1 MATARAKISNDLPHD
16 QEKHLSFAKPLKI
29 AVIGGGTRCAA
40 LLTLLEKNRLREV
53 PIEVVAVADH
63 NPDAPGLK
71 EAKRRGIYTTRDFRK
86 LVNLPEVD
94 LIIELTGNEK
104 LLEEVLPFLPP
115 QVQVLDYAISK
126 LLGEIILLSEGCNE
140 CNIELNFTKSFV
152 AALWNSVA
160 DRILLIDEDYK
171 IIDIN
176 PSMLAI
182 LGAKRADVIGRY
194 CYQVMHQSMSPCNTA
209 RRPCPLQETLR
220 TGLSAQAIHEHHD
233 PNTGIT
239 YYEVVTYPF
248 PHREGEKMMVIE
260 IFRDIT
266 SEFKEQVDATTKRI
280 KKNLARL
287 VHEDKMIALGKL
299 VASSVHEINN
309 PISGIHALSK
319 LMYSKLEEG
328 GILTDDDLVEF
339 KNYLA
344 LISKES
350 ARCGEIVSNLLSFS
364 RQQKMEARKVDI
376 NEILRTVL
384 TLCRHRMSLQKI
396 ELEEHLS
403 EDLPEVI
410 GDYNHIQQCFINVVF
425 NAIEAMPEGGTLTVR
440 TRYEAEKKKVR
451 VDICDTGCGI
461 PEENISR
468 IFEPFFSTKTDD
480 KGVGLGLSVVYGIMR
495 EHRGSIFVDS
505 KPGEG
510 TCFIIRF
517 PEAGVNNNGVLKER
531 NHKKRTPGSGGKKDC
546 SCQ

>member
-1 MATARAKISNDLPHD
+1 MVSASVEEKSVDRKEISRSLTF
-16 QEKHLSFAKPLKI
+16 SKPLKI

-40 LLTLLEKNRLREV
+40 LLSLLEKDRLRDV
-53 PIEVVAVADH
+53 PIEIVAVADH
-63 NPDAPGLK
+63 NPDAAGFR
-71 EAKRRGIYTTRDFRK
+71 EAKKRGIYTTEDFRE
-86 LVNLPEVD
+86 LVNFPEVD

-104 LLEEVLPFLPP
+104 LLKEVLPYLPP
-115 QVQVLDYAISK
+115 QVQILDYAISK
-126 LLGEIILLSEGCNE
+126 LLGEIILLSEGCHE
-140 CNIELNFTKSFV
+140 CNVELDFTRNFV

-160 DRILLIDEDYK
+160 DRILLLDEDYK

-176 PSMLAI
+176 PSMQSI
-182 LGAKRADVIGRY
+182 LGAKRSDVIGRY
-194 CYQVMHQSMSPCNTA
+194 CYQVMHQSLSPCNTA
-209 RRPCPLQETLR
+209 KRPCPLQETLK

-233 PNTGIT
+233 PNKGVI

-248 PHREGEKMMVIE
+248 PHREGQKMMVIE

-266 SEFKEQVDATTKRI
+266 SEVKEQVDATTKRI

-328 GILTDDDLVEF
+328 RTLNEDDLEEF
-339 KNYLA
+339 RNYLA

-364 RQQKMEARKVDI
+364 RQQKMEARKVNI
-376 NEILRTVL
+376 NEILQTVL

-396 ELEEHLS
+396 ELEEELAD
-403 EDLPEVI
+403 DLPEVI

-425 NAIEAMPEGGTLTVR
+425 NAIEAMPEGGKLTVR
-440 TRYEAEKKKVR
+440 TRYEKEKKKIR
-451 VDICDTGCGI
+451 IDICDTGCGI

-480 KGVGLGLSVVYGIMR
+480 KGVGLGLSVVYGIIR

-505 KPGEG
+505 KVGKG

-517 PEAGVNNNGVLKER
+517 PEAGPNDNGVLKEKPGK
-531 NHKKRTPGSGGKKDC
+531 NKKRQSNKKKG
-546 SCQ
+546 

>member
-1 MATARAKISNDLPHD
+1 MVAVAGRNK
-16 QEKHLSFAKPLKI
+16 QEPRKELKKGLSFVRPLKV

-40 LLTLLEKNRLREV
+40 LLSLLEKDRLRDV
-53 PIEVVAVADH
+53 PIEIVAVADH
-63 NPDAPGLK
+63 NPEAPGFK
-71 EAKRRGIYTTRDFRK
+71 EARRRGIYTTEDFRE
-86 LVNLPEVD
+86 LVNVPEVD
-94 LIIELTGNEK
+94 LIVELTGNEE
-104 LLEEVLPFLPP
+104 LLEEVLPYLPS

-140 CNIELNFTKSFV
+140 CNIELNFTKNFV

-160 DRILLIDEDYK
+160 DKILLLDEEYK

-176 PSMLAI
+176 PSMLSV
-182 LGAKRADVIGRY
+182 LGRKRCDVIGRH
-194 CYQVMHQSMSPCNTA
+194 CYQVMHQSLSPCNTSK
-209 RRPCPLQETLR
+209 RPCPLQETLR

-233 PNTGIT
+233 PNRGVI

-309 PISGIHALSK
+309 PISGIHALAR
-319 LMYSKLEEG
+319 LMCTRLEEG
-328 GILTDDDLVEF
+328 SSLDKDDLEEF
-339 KNYLA
+339 KGYLD
-344 LISKES
+344 LISRES

-364 RQQKMEARKVDI
+364 RQKKMEARRVNI
-376 NEILRTVL
+376 NEILCTVL

-396 ELEEHLS
+396 ELDEHLS
-403 EDLPEVI
+403 EDIPEVI
-410 GDYNHIQQCFINVVF
+410 GDYNHIQQCFINVIF
-425 NAIEAMPEGGTLTVR
+425 NAIEAMPEGGRLTVV
-440 TRYEAEKKKVR
+440 TRYEKEKKKVR
-451 VDICDTGCGI
+451 IDICDTGPGI

-480 KGVGLGLSVVYGIMR
+480 KGVGLGLSVVYGIIR

-505 KPGEG
+505 KVGEG

-517 PEAGVNNNGVLKER
+517 PEAGVNDNGVLKEKNQKR
-531 NHKKRTPGSGGKKDC
+531 SAHKRRKKGKG
-546 SCQ
+546 

>member
-1 MATARAKISNDLPHD
+1 MVSASVEEKSVDRKEISRSLTF
-16 QEKHLSFAKPLKI
+16 SKPLKI

-40 LLTLLEKNRLREV
+40 LLSLLEKDRLRDV
-53 PIEVVAVADH
+53 PIEIVAVADH
-63 NPDAPGLK
+63 NPDAAGFR
-71 EAKRRGIYTTRDFRK
+71 EAKKRGIYTTEDFRE
-86 LVNLPEVD
+86 LVNFPEVD

-104 LLEEVLPFLPP
+104 LLKEVLPYLPP
-115 QVQVLDYAISK
+115 QVQILDYAISK
-126 LLGEIILLSEGCNE
+126 LLGEIILLSEGCHE
-140 CNIELNFTKSFV
+140 CNVELDFTRNFV

-160 DRILLIDEDYK
+160 DRILLLDEDYK

-176 PSMLAI
+176 PSMQSI
-182 LGAKRADVIGRY
+182 LGAKRSDVIGRY
-194 CYQVMHQSMSPCNTA
+194 CYQVMHQSLSPCNTA
-209 RRPCPLQETLR
+209 KRPCPLQETLK

-233 PNTGIT
+233 PNKGVI

-248 PHREGEKMMVIE
+248 PHREGQKMMVIE

-266 SEFKEQVDATTKRI
+266 SEVKEQVDATTKRI

-328 GILTDDDLVEF
+328 RTLNEEDLEEF
-339 KNYLA
+339 RNYLA

-364 RQQKMEARKVDI
+364 RQQKMEARKVNI
-376 NEILRTVL
+376 NEILQTVL

-396 ELEEHLS
+396 ELEEELAD
-403 EDLPEVI
+403 DLPEVI

-425 NAIEAMPEGGTLTVR
+425 NAIEAMPEGGKLTVR
-440 TRYEAEKKKVR
+440 TRYEKEKKKIR
-451 VDICDTGCGI
+451 IDICDTGCGI

-480 KGVGLGLSVVYGIMR
+480 KGVGLGLSVVYGIIR

-505 KPGEG
+505 KVGKG

-517 PEAGVNNNGVLKER
+517 PEAGPNDNGVLKEKPGK
-531 NHKKRTPGSGGKKDC
+531 NKKRQSKKKKG
-546 SCQ
+546 

>member
-1 MATARAKISNDLPHD
+1 MASVSVKKKYRKGKKVKKSFDL
-16 QEKHLSFAKPLKI
+16 SKPLKI
-29 AVIGGGTRCAA
+29 AVIGGGSRCAA
-40 LLTLLEKNRLREV
+40 LLSLLEKDRLRDV

-63 NPDAPGLK
+63 NPEAIGFK
-71 EAKRRGIYTTRDFRK
+71 EAEKRGIYTTEDFRE
-86 LVNLPEVD
+86 LVNFPEMD

-104 LLEEVLPFLPP
+104 LLEEVLPHLPP
-115 QVQVLDYAISK
+115 QVRVLDYALSK
-126 LLGEIILLSEGCNE
+126 LLGEIILLSEGCQE
-140 CNIELNFTKSFV
+140 CNIELNFTRNFV
-152 AALWNSVA
+152 DALWNSVA
-160 DRILLIDEDYK
+160 DRILLLDEDYK

-176 PSMLAI
+176 PSMLGA
-182 LGAKRADVIGRY
+182 LGAKRSDVIGRY
-194 CYQVMHQSMSPCNTA
+194 CYQVMHHSLTPCNTA
-209 RRPCPLQETLR
+209 KRLCPLQETLK
-220 TGLSAQAIHEHHD
+220 TGLSAQAIHEYHD
-233 PNTGIT
+233 TNRGVT
-239 YYEVVTYPF
+239 YYEVITYPF

-266 SEFKEQVDATTKRI
+266 SEFKEQVNATTKRI

-328 GILTDDDLVEF
+328 NGLSDEDLEEF

-364 RQQKMEARKVDI
+364 RQQKMEARRVDI
-376 NEILRTVL
+376 NEVLRTVL

-396 ELEEHLS
+396 ELEESLA

-425 NAIEAMPEGGTLTVR
+425 NAIEAMPDGGKLTVR
-440 TRYEAEKKKVR
+440 TRYEKEKKKIR
-451 VDICDTGCGI
+451 IDICDTGCGI

-505 KPGEG
+505 KVGEG

-517 PEAGVNNNGVLKER
+517 PEAGPNGNGVLKE
-531 NHKKRTPGSGGKKDC
+531 KKH
-546 SCQ
+546 

>member
-1 MATARAKISNDLPHD
+1 MVSASVEEKSVDRKEISRSLTF
-16 QEKHLSFAKPLKI
+16 SKPLKI

-40 LLTLLEKNRLREV
+40 LLSLLEKDRLRDV
-53 PIEVVAVADH
+53 PIEIVAVADH
-63 NPDAPGLK
+63 NPDAAGFR
-71 EAKRRGIYTTRDFRK
+71 EAKKRGIYTTEDFRE
-86 LVNLPEVD
+86 LVNFPEVD

-104 LLEEVLPFLPP
+104 LLKEVLPYLPP
-115 QVQVLDYAISK
+115 QVQILDYAISK
-126 LLGEIILLSEGCNE
+126 LLGEIILLSEGCHE
-140 CNIELNFTKSFV
+140 CNVELDFTRNFV

-160 DRILLIDEDYK
+160 DRILLLDEDYK

-176 PSMLAI
+176 PSMQSI
-182 LGAKRADVIGRY
+182 LGAKRSDVIGRY
-194 CYQVMHQSMSPCNTA
+194 CYQVMHQSLSPCNTA
-209 RRPCPLQETLR
+209 KRPCPLQETLK

-233 PNTGIT
+233 PNKGVI

-248 PHREGEKMMVIE
+248 PHREGQKMMVIE

-266 SEFKEQVDATTKRI
+266 SEVKEQVDATTKRI

-328 GILTDDDLVEF
+328 RKLNEEDLEEF
-339 KNYLA
+339 RNYLA

-364 RQQKMEARKVDI
+364 RQQKMEARKVNI
-376 NEILRTVL
+376 NEILQTVL

-396 ELEEHLS
+396 ELEEELAD
-403 EDLPEVI
+403 DLPEVI

-425 NAIEAMPEGGTLTVR
+425 NAIEAMPEGGKLTVR
-440 TRYEAEKKKVR
+440 TRYEKEKKKIR
-451 VDICDTGCGI
+451 IDICDTGCGI

-505 KPGEG
+505 KVGKG

-517 PEAGVNNNGVLKER
+517 PEAGPNDNGVLKEKPGK
-531 NHKKRTPGSGGKKDC
+531 NKKRQSKKKKG
-546 SCQ
+546 

>member
-1 MATARAKISNDLPHD
+1 MVSASVEEKSVDRKEISRSLTF
-16 QEKHLSFAKPLKI
+16 SKPLKI

-40 LLTLLEKNRLREV
+40 LLSLLEKDRLRDV
-53 PIEVVAVADH
+53 PIEIVAVADH
-63 NPDAPGLK
+63 NPDAAGFR
-71 EAKRRGIYTTRDFRK
+71 EAKKRGIYTTEDFK
-86 LVNLPEVD
+86 ELVNFPEVD

-104 LLEEVLPFLPP
+104 LLEEVLPYLPP
-115 QVQVLDYAISK
+115 QVQILDYAISK
-126 LLGEIILLSEGCNE
+126 LLGEIILLSEGCHE
-140 CNIELNFTKSFV
+140 CNVELDFTRNFV

-160 DRILLIDEDYK
+160 DRILLLDEDYK

-176 PSMLAI
+176 PSMQSI
-182 LGAKRADVIGRY
+182 LGAKRSDVIGRY
-194 CYQVMHQSMSPCNTA
+194 CYQVMHQSLSPCNTA
-209 RRPCPLQETLR
+209 KRPCPLQETLK

-233 PNTGIT
+233 PNKGVI

-248 PHREGEKMMVIE
+248 PHREGQKMMVIE

-266 SEFKEQVDATTKRI
+266 SEVKEQVDATTKRI

-328 GILTDDDLVEF
+328 RKLNEEDLEEF
-339 KNYLA
+339 RNYLA

-364 RQQKMEARKVDI
+364 RQQKMEARKVNI
-376 NEILRTVL
+376 NEILQTVL

-396 ELEEHLS
+396 ELEEELAD
-403 EDLPEVI
+403 DLPEVI

-425 NAIEAMPEGGTLTVR
+425 NAIEAMPEGGKLTVR
-440 TRYEAEKKKVR
+440 TRYEKEKKKIR
-451 VDICDTGCGI
+451 IDICDTGCGI

-505 KPGEG
+505 KVGKG

-517 PEAGVNNNGVLKER
+517 PEAGPNDNGVLKEKPGK
-531 NHKKRTPGSGGKKDC
+531 NKKRQSKKKKG
-546 SCQ
+546 

>member
-1 MATARAKISNDLPHD
+1 MVSASVEEKSVDRKEISRSLTF
-16 QEKHLSFAKPLKI
+16 SKPLKI

-40 LLTLLEKNRLREV
+40 LLSLLEKDRLRDV
-53 PIEVVAVADH
+53 PIEIVAVADH
-63 NPDAPGLK
+63 NPDAAGFR
-71 EAKRRGIYTTRDFRK
+71 EAKKRGIYTTEDFRE
-86 LVNLPEVD
+86 LVNFPEVD

-104 LLEEVLPFLPP
+104 LLKEVLPYLPP
-115 QVQVLDYAISK
+115 QVQILDYAISK
-126 LLGEIILLSEGCNE
+126 LLGEIILLSEGCHE
-140 CNIELNFTKSFV
+140 CNVELDFTRNFV

-160 DRILLIDEDYK
+160 DRILLLDEDYK

-176 PSMLAI
+176 PSMQSI
-182 LGAKRADVIGRY
+182 LGAKRSDVIGRY
-194 CYQVMHQSMSPCNTA
+194 CYQVMHQSLSPCNTA
-209 RRPCPLQETLR
+209 KRPCPLQETLK

-233 PNTGIT
+233 PNKGVI

-248 PHREGEKMMVIE
+248 PHREGQKMMVIE

-266 SEFKEQVDATTKRI
+266 SEVKEQVDATTKRI

-328 GILTDDDLVEF
+328 RTLNEEDLEEF
-339 KNYLA
+339 RNYLA

-364 RQQKMEARKVDI
+364 RQQKMEARKVNI
-376 NEILRTVL
+376 NEILQTVL

-396 ELEEHLS
+396 ELEEELAD
-403 EDLPEVI
+403 DLPEVI

-425 NAIEAMPEGGTLTVR
+425 NAIEAMPEGGKLTVR
-440 TRYEAEKKKVR
+440 TRYEKEKKKIR
-451 VDICDTGCGI
+451 IDICDTGCGI

-480 KGVGLGLSVVYGIMR
+480 KGVGLGLSVVYGIIR

-505 KPGEG
+505 KVGKG

-517 PEAGVNNNGVLKER
+517 PEAGPNDNGVLKEKPGK
-531 NHKKRTPGSGGKKDC
+531 NKKRQSNKKKG
-546 SCQ
+546 

>member
-1 MATARAKISNDLPHD
+1 MATACFK
-16 QEKHLSFAKPLKI
+16 EKEEKQRKQKEVLSFSKPLKI

-40 LLTLLEKNRLREV
+40 LLSLLEKNSFRDI
-53 PIEVVAVADH
+53 PIKIVAVADH
-63 NPDAPGLK
+63 NPEAVGFI
-71 EAKRRGIYTTRDFRK
+71 EAKKRGIYTTEDFRE
-86 LVNLPEVD
+86 LVNFPDID
-94 LIIELTGNEK
+94 LIIELTGKKE
-104 LLEEVLPFLPP
+104 LLEEVLPYLPP
-115 QVQVLDYAISK
+115 QVQVLDYAVSR
-126 LLGEIILLSEGCNE
+126 LLGEIILLSEGCHE
-140 CNIELNFTKSFV
+140 CNVELNFTRNFV

-160 DRILLIDEDYK
+160 DRILLLDEDYT

-176 PSMLAI
+176 PSMLSV
-182 LGAKRADVIGRY
+182 LGAKRSDVIGKH
-194 CYQVMHQSMSPCNTA
+194 CYQVMHQSLSPCNTA
-209 RRPCPLQETLR
+209 KRPCPLQETLK

-233 PNTGIT
+233 PNKGVT

-328 GILTDDDLVEF
+328 KTLSEEEIEEF
-339 KNYLA
+339 RNYLA

-350 ARCGEIVSNLLSFS
+350 ARCGDIVSNLLSFS
-364 RQQKMEARKVDI
+364 RQQKMEARRVNI
-376 NEILRTVL
+376 NEIIRAVL
-384 TLCRHRMSLQKI
+384 TLCKHRMSLQKI
-396 ELEEHLS
+396 ELEEDLS
-403 EDLPEVI
+403 PDLPEVI
-410 GDYNHIQQCFINVVF
+410 GDYNHIQQCFINVIF
-425 NAIEAMPEGGTLTVR
+425 NAIEAMPEGGRLTVR
-440 TRYEAEKKKVR
+440 TFYERKRKKVR
-451 VDICDTGCGI
+451 IDICDTGCGI

-468 IFEPFFSTKTDD
+468 IFEPFFSTKSDD

-505 KPGEG
+505 KVGEG

-517 PEAGVNNNGVLKER
+517 PEAGPDNNNGVLKE
-531 NHKKRTPGSGGKKDC
+531 KPKRSKGTTNAKGNQEKG
-546 SCQ
+546 

>member
-1 MATARAKISNDLPHD
+1 MATESIKGKPTE
-16 QEKHLSFAKPLKI
+16 EKESYKTLSFSRPLKI

-40 LLTLLEKNRLREV
+40 LLSLLEKDRLKDI
-53 PIEVVAVADH
+53 PIEIVAVADH
-63 NPDAPGLK
+63 NTEAVGFK
-71 EAKRRGIYTTRDFRK
+71 EAKRRGIYTTKDFRE
-86 LVNLPEVD
+86 LVNFPDAD
-94 LIIELTGNEK
+94 LIIELTGNEE
-104 LLEEVLPFLPP
+104 LLKEVLPYLPP
-115 QVQVLDYAISK
+115 QVHVLDYAISK
-126 LLGEIILLSEGCNE
+126 LLGEIILLSEGCHE
-140 CNIELNFTKSFV
+140 CNIELDFTRNFV

-160 DRILLIDEDYK
+160 DRILLLDEDYK

-176 PSMLAI
+176 PSMLSV
-182 LGAKRADVIGRY
+182 LGVKRSDVIGRY
-194 CYQVMHQSMSPCNTA
+194 CYQVMHQSLSPCNTA
-209 RRPCPLQETLR
+209 KRPCPLQETLK

-233 PNTGIT
+233 PNKGVT

-248 PHREGEKMMVIE
+248 PHREGQKMMVIE

-328 GILTDDDLVEF
+328 NGLRKEDLEEF
-339 KNYLA
+339 KTYLA

-364 RQQKMEARKVDI
+364 RQQKMEARKVNI

-396 ELEEHLS
+396 ELEEQLA

-425 NAIEAMPEGGTLTVR
+425 NAIEAMPEGGKLTVR
-440 TRYEAEKKKVR
+440 TRHEKEKKKIR

-480 KGVGLGLSVVYGIMR
+480 KGVGLGLSVVYGIIR

-505 KPGEG
+505 KVGEG
-510 TCFIIRF
+510 ACFIIRF
-517 PEAGVNNNGVLKER
+517 PEAGPNDNEVLKDR
-531 NHKKRTPGSGGKKDC
+531 SYKKSKRRSAKRKKKE
-546 SCQ
+546 

>member
-1 MATARAKISNDLPHD
+1 MVSASVEEKSVDRKEISRSLTF
-16 QEKHLSFAKPLKI
+16 SKPLKI

-40 LLTLLEKNRLREV
+40 LLSLLEKDRLRDV
-53 PIEVVAVADH
+53 PIEIVAVADH
-63 NPDAPGLK
+63 NPDAAGFR
-71 EAKRRGIYTTRDFRK
+71 EAKKRGIYTTEDFRE
-86 LVNLPEVD
+86 LVNFPEVD

-104 LLEEVLPFLPP
+104 LLKEVLPYLPP
-115 QVQVLDYAISK
+115 QVQILDYAISK
-126 LLGEIILLSEGCNE
+126 LLGEIILLSEGCHE
-140 CNIELNFTKSFV
+140 CNVELDFTRNFV

-160 DRILLIDEDYK
+160 DRILLLDEDYK

-176 PSMLAI
+176 PSMQSI
-182 LGAKRADVIGRY
+182 LGAKRSDVIGRY
-194 CYQVMHQSMSPCNTA
+194 CYQVMHQSLSPCNTA
-209 RRPCPLQETLR
+209 KRPCPLQETLK

-233 PNTGIT
+233 PNKGVI

-248 PHREGEKMMVIE
+248 PHREGQKMMVIE

-266 SEFKEQVDATTKRI
+266 SEVKEQVDATTKRI

-328 GILTDDDLVEF
+328 RTLNEEDLEEF
-339 KNYLA
+339 RNYLA

-364 RQQKMEARKVDI
+364 RQQKMEARKVNI
-376 NEILRTVL
+376 NEILQTVL

-396 ELEEHLS
+396 ELEEELAD
-403 EDLPEVI
+403 DLPEVI

-425 NAIEAMPEGGTLTVR
+425 NAIEAMPEGGKLTVR
-440 TRYEAEKKKVR
+440 TRYEKEKKKIR
-451 VDICDTGCGI
+451 IDICDTG
-461 PEENISR
+461 
-468 IFEPFFSTKTDD
+468 
-480 KGVGLGLSVVYGIMR
+480 
-495 EHRGSIFVDS
+495 
-505 KPGEG
+505 
-510 TCFIIRF
+510 
-517 PEAGVNNNGVLKER
+517 
-531 NHKKRTPGSGGKKDC
+531 
-546 SCQ
+546 

>member
-1 MATARAKISNDLPHD
+1 MVSASVEEKSVDRKEISRSLTF
-16 QEKHLSFAKPLKI
+16 SKPLKI

-40 LLTLLEKNRLREV
+40 LLSLLEKDRLRDV
-53 PIEVVAVADH
+53 PIEIVAVADH
-63 NPDAPGLK
+63 NPDAAGFR
-71 EAKRRGIYTTRDFRK
+71 EAKKRGIYTTEDFK
-86 LVNLPEVD
+86 ELVNFPEVD

-104 LLEEVLPFLPP
+104 LLEEVLPYLPP
-115 QVQVLDYAISK
+115 QVQILDYAISK
-126 LLGEIILLSEGCNE
+126 LLGEIILLSEGCHE
-140 CNIELNFTKSFV
+140 CNVELDFTRNFV

-160 DRILLIDEDYK
+160 DRILLLDEDYK

-176 PSMLAI
+176 PSMQSI
-182 LGAKRADVIGRY
+182 LGAKRSDVIGRY
-194 CYQVMHQSMSPCNTA
+194 CYQVMHQSLSPCNTA
-209 RRPCPLQETLR
+209 KRPCPLQETLK

-233 PNTGIT
+233 PNKGVI

-248 PHREGEKMMVIE
+248 PHREGQKMMVIE

-328 GILTDDDLVEF
+328 RTLNEEDLEEF
-339 KNYLA
+339 RNYLA

-364 RQQKMEARKVDI
+364 RQQKMEARKVNI
-376 NEILRTVL
+376 NEILQTVL

-396 ELEEHLS
+396 ELEEELAD
-403 EDLPEVI
+403 DLPEVI

-425 NAIEAMPEGGTLTVR
+425 NAIEAMPEGGKLTVR
-440 TRYEAEKKKVR
+440 TRYEKEKKKIR
-451 VDICDTGCGI
+451 IDICDTGCGI

-480 KGVGLGLSVVYGIMR
+480 KGVGLGLSVVYGIIR

-505 KPGEG
+505 KVGKG

-517 PEAGVNNNGVLKER
+517 PEAGPNDNGVLKEKPGK
-531 NHKKRTPGSGGKKDC
+531 NKKRQSNKKKG
-546 SCQ
+546 

>member
-1 MATARAKISNDLPHD
+1 MVSASVEEKSVDRKEISRSLTF
-16 QEKHLSFAKPLKI
+16 SKPLKI

-40 LLTLLEKNRLREV
+40 LLSLLEKDRLRDV
-53 PIEVVAVADH
+53 PIEIVAVADH
-63 NPDAPGLK
+63 NPDAAGFR
-71 EAKRRGIYTTRDFRK
+71 EAKKRGIYTTEDFRE
-86 LVNLPEVD
+86 LVNFPEVD

-104 LLEEVLPFLPP
+104 LLKEVLPYLPP
-115 QVQVLDYAISK
+115 QVQILDYAISK
-126 LLGEIILLSEGCNE
+126 LLGEIILLSQGCHE
-140 CNIELNFTKSFV
+140 CNVELDFTRNFV

-160 DRILLIDEDYK
+160 DRILLLDEDYK

-176 PSMLAI
+176 PSMQSI
-182 LGAKRADVIGRY
+182 LGAKRSDVIGRY
-194 CYQVMHQSMSPCNTA
+194 CYQVMHQSLSPCNTA
-209 RRPCPLQETLR
+209 KRPCPLQETLK

-233 PNTGIT
+233 PNKGVI

-248 PHREGEKMMVIE
+248 PHREGQKMMVIE

-266 SEFKEQVDATTKRI
+266 SEVKEQVDATTKRI

-328 GILTDDDLVEF
+328 RTLNEEDLEEF
-339 KNYLA
+339 RNYLA

-364 RQQKMEARKVDI
+364 RQQKMEARKVNI
-376 NEILRTVL
+376 NEILQTVL

-396 ELEEHLS
+396 ELEEELAD
-403 EDLPEVI
+403 DLPEVI

-425 NAIEAMPEGGTLTVR
+425 NAIEAMPEGGKLTVR
-440 TRYEAEKKKVR
+440 TRYEKEKKKIR
-451 VDICDTGCGI
+451 IDICDTGCGI

-505 KPGEG
+505 KVGKG

-517 PEAGVNNNGVLKER
+517 PEAGPNDNGVLKEKPGK
-531 NHKKRTPGSGGKKDC
+531 NKKRQSKKKKG
-546 SCQ
+546 